1 MDRKTLPIFS
11 KYEYAEILCARAQQI
26 AENKP
31 ITVKHRTSDNPIEL
45 AKQEF
50 RQKTIP
56 LKIVRDVGGK
66 QEVWSTRELNVVH
79 AREPQEET
87 WFNEDDSDEDGA
99 EWEDDIDGDEPRSLT
114 EMEIDSIINEMI
126 FRLQQN
132 EIMTNIQN
140 TQRSRLKTQLE
151 RIQLRPSKFNEF
163 KTEILTQF
171 YKTIVSPGEAVGVNS
186 AQCIG
191 EPVTQG
197 TLNTFHSAGISKSNV
212 TLGFARASELFNATS
227 NPSNPLAFVYFT
239 KFNENPAQLHRIIDR
254 FPQATVEELIMD
266 WHIESP
272 EDTSTIWWYDVFMKM
287 HPETPLQGM
296 HEWRLI
302 LSFDVL
308 KLYQHNTTVKEISKR
323 LEQEYSD
330 IRCIYSPLNIGK
342 IIVFVDCTDIHHEK
356 ITAKELGDIQTD
368 YQAHRYYMYNIVCLE
383 IRSLYVCGI
392 YNIHA
397 VFPRKIAYAE
407 YGIPL
412 HDSIKTRIPEQ
423 GEWMIETQGTHLM
436 ELYKVPFVDT
446 QRTYSNDFME
456 MYSIFG
462 IEGARTF
469 LLFEFTNIVTA
480 SGGYINPRHIK
491 ILVDKMTHT
500 GEIRAVARYGI
511 ETAQYD
517 PISRASFE
525 EVMKHLITSA
535 SFSEI
540 DRLNSISSNIA
551 LGTKIRAG
559 TGYAQTQDIPIMIKH
574 KTKVK
579 NLKTAQ

>member
-1 MDRKTLPIFS
+1 MERKTLPIFS
-11 KYEYAEILCARAQQI
+11 KYEYAEMLCARAQQI

-31 ITVKHRTSDNPIEL
+31 ITIKERISDNPIEI

-56 LKIVRDVGGK
+56 LKIVRDIGGK
-66 QEVWSTRELNVVH
+66 KEVWSTRELNLVH
-79 AREPQEET
+79 IQPYENET
-87 WFNEDDSDEDGA
+87 WFSDSDSCDDELDWEDDNEDDKENDN
-99 EWEDDIDGDEPRSLT
+99 PRKLT
-114 EMEIDSIINEMI
+114 ENEILSILSEMI
-126 FRLQQN
+126 FRIQQN
-132 EIMTNIQN
+132 EIMDHIQQ
-140 TQRSRLKTQLE
+140 TQKHRLRKQLE
-151 RIQLRPSKFNEF
+151 QIQLKPSKFKEF

-171 YKTIVSPGEAVGVNS
+171 YKSIVSPGEAAGVNS

-239 KFNENPAQLHRIIDR
+239 KFNESPSQLHRVIDR
-254 FPQATVEELIMD
+254 FPQATIEDLILD
-266 WHIESP
+266 WNIESP
-272 EDTSTIWWYDVFMKM
+272 DTVCDFWWFSLFLKM
-287 HPETPLQGM
+287 NPDIHYPTSN
-296 HEWRLI
+296 EWRLI
-302 LSFDVL
+302 LHLDIE
-308 KLYQHNTTVKEISKR
+308 KLYKYNTTLKEISQR
-323 LEQEYSD
+323 LQNEYTD
-330 IRCIYSPLNIGK
+330 IRCFHSPLNIST
-342 IIVFVDCTDIHHEK
+342 IIVFVDCADIHHDK
-356 ITAKELGDIQTD
+356 INAKELCDIKND
-368 YQAHRYYMYNIVCLE
+368 YHAQRYYMHNIVSLE
-383 IRSLYVCGI
+383 IRSLFVCGI
-392 YNIHA
+392 YNIRA
-397 VFPRKIAYAE
+397 VFPRKISYAE

-412 HDSIKTRIPEQ
+412 KSFIKHSLPPT
-423 GEWMIETQGTHLM
+423 GEWIIETQGTNLTQIF
-436 ELYKVPFVDT
+436 KSPFVDT
-446 QRTYSNDFME
+446 LRTYSNDFME
-456 MYSIFG
+456 MYNFFG

-500 GEIRAVARYGI
+500 GEIRAIARYGI

-540 DRLNSISSNIA
+540 DKLNSISSNIA

-559 TGYAQTQDIPIMIKH
+559 TGYAQTRDIPITIKP
-574 KTKVK
+574 KPKLQT
-579 NLKTAQ
+579 